1 MNLLLYTESKIALAR
16 LADGHRDETELNTVS
31 FDPAQT
37 LPDSL
42 FEELGYFGAL
52 DEDNEAGEGSFDGL
66 LNWFA
71 ETALIF

>member
-16 LADGHRDETELNTVS
+16 LADGHRDAAELNTVS

-52 DEDNEAGEGSFDGL
+52 DEDNEVGEGSFDGL

>member
-1 MNLLLYTESKIALAR
+1 MNLLLHIESKIALAR
-16 LADGHRDETELNTVS
+16 LVDSDPDAAELHTVS

-52 DEDNEAGEGSFDGL
+52 EEENEVGEGSFDGL

>member
-1 MNLLLYTESKIALAR
+1 MNLLLYSESKIALAR
-16 LADGHRDETELNTVS
+16 LTDDNRDAAELNTVS
-31 FDPAQT
+31 FGPAQT

-52 DEDNEAGEGSFDGL
+52 EEDNEVGEGSFDGL